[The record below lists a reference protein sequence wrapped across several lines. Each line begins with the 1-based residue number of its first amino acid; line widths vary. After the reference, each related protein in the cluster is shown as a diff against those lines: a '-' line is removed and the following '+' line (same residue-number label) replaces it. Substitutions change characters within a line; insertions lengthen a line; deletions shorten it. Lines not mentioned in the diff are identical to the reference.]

1 VWEESGSSWND
12 EPLVERGVLSLVRA
26 NPAASYQPRIIA
38 RPASPW
44 EVNATDQEVRKSIEA
59 AIVMLNHGS
68 ENGRSPSLV
77 MLSSRQITMYCMR
90 DSLGGVGSDRQ
101 VSLNCSAAKMR
112 YSFGYSGPERH
123 EKEAEMI
130 LSTFEW
136 RCSGEFWE
144 CHRPP
149 RRYTFW
155 CKNGLGKNRRLDSQ
169 SYKTR
174 VAVRFCP

>member
-1 VWEESGSSWND
+1 LWWEERGSGWND
-12 EPLVERGVLSLVRA
+12 ESLVERGVLSLVRA

-90 DSLGGVGSDRQ
+90 DSLGGVGSDRL

-130 LSTFEW
+130 LSTFE
-136 RCSGEFWE
+136 
-144 CHRPP
+144 
-149 RRYTFW
+149 
-155 CKNGLGKNRRLDSQ
+155 
-169 SYKTR
+169 
-174 VAVRFCP
+174 